1 MNKLMNTSV
10 NTDETKPSTPKT
22 FLRGLLIMD
31 ELHKAGRQG
40 LRIPE
45 IAKRT
50 GVQRSTIYRYLDA
63 LIQMDFV
70 HVIDDTQTFIFND
83 ARFMPDMLDASYLNA
98 LKACLRRISD
108 VTGDSS
114 FLVRRDG
121 GDSLCLHRELGSY
134 PVQVLAVDIGHRQP
148 LGVGSAGL
156 ALLSNL
162 RQDNID
168 DILSLNTPR
177 LAAYGGMTR
186 KHMEHL
192 ISSTRERGWAV
203 VGNAAV
209 SGILGVGVP
218 VPHSSGYPA
227 FAVSVSSVL
236 ERMPLQRQRF
246 VVDVIR
252 KEIDQATES
261 TWVY

>member
-1 MNKLMNTSV
+1 MNKMIDTSV
-10 NTDETKPSTPKT
+10 NTDKAKPSTPKT
-22 FLRGLLIMD
+22 FLRGLLIME
-31 ELHKAGRQG
+31 ELHKAGRHG

-50 GVQRSTIYRYLDA
+50 GVQRSTVYRYLDA
-63 LIQMDFV
+63 LIQRDFV
-70 HVIDDTQTFIFND
+70 HVIDDTQTFVFND
-83 ARFMPDMLDASYLNA
+83 TRFMPDVPDESYLNT

-108 VTGDSS
+108 ITGDSS

-134 PVQVLAVDIGHRQP
+134 PVQVLGVDIGHRQP

-162 RQDNID
+162 RQD
-168 DILSLNTPR
+168 DIEELLSLNTPR
-177 LAAYGGMTR
+177 LADYGGMTR
-186 KHMEHL
+186 KHMERL
-192 ISSTRERGWAV
+192 IASTRERGWAV

-209 SGILGVGVP
+209 AGILGVGVP
-218 VPHSSGYPA
+218 VPHRSGYPV
-227 FAVSVSSVL
+227 FAISVSSVL
-236 ERMPLQRQRF
+236 ERMPLKRQRF

-252 KEIDQATES
+252 HEMDGPKG
-261 TWVY
+261 